1 MHRSITDEQDNTRKN
16 NHRCV
21 HCSRARGGIGDRHQ
35 KRCVATSRRALRICP
50 LVRRGVHEVDWNGNT
65 AMGQTDYRRDC
76 DGRVTKRR
84 IVFAGWTSDRLYRR
98 RSRRAAESDRRFVAG
113 RPNTTTAGQ
122 LPDAQGSPNF
132 SPDGRWLA
140 YCSNESGKPQVYVH
154 AFPGPGAKVQVS
166 NDGGTDPVW
175 KRTGGELFYR
185 SGDSM
190 MSVLVSTD
198 ATLNAGRPQEL

>member
-1 MHRSITDEQDNTRKN
+1 MDKRSPIPP
-16 NHRCV
+16 
-21 HCSRARGGIGDRHQ
+21 
-35 KRCVATSRRALRICP
+35 ALRAC
-50 LVRRGVHEVDWNGNT
+50 
-65 AMGQTDYRRDC
+65 
-76 DGRVTKRR
+76 
-84 IVFAGWTSDRLYRR
+84 RR
-98 RSRRAAESDRRFVAG
+98 RSRSFRCRATEHR
-113 RPNTTTAGQ
+113 
-122 LPDAQGSPNF
+122 
-132 SPDGRWLA
+132 GRWTTPGRARVAKIFARRPLA